1 MRKRHLPFPASE
13 DLLAGGVKKAELPKL
28 TQINLGRHHSLN
40 IPAPSD
46 FLTPRQ
52 LIKCRRCPPSP
63 VTASTNCTA
72 KTMPLFAT
80 PL

>member
-28 TQINLGRHHSLN
+28 TQINLGGHHSLLSH
-40 IPAPSD
+40 PET
-46 FLTPRQ
+46 F
-52 LIKCRRCPPSP
+52 IKCRRRPPSP

>member
-28 TQINLGRHHSLN
+28 TQINLGGHHSLN

-46 FLTPRQ
+46 FLTPRHSSNAAAA
-52 LIKCRRCPPSP
+52 PPVPPISRYRI
-63 VTASTNCTA
+63 N
-72 KTMPLFAT
+72 
-80 PL
+80 